1 MMNELDFAQFKLA
14 SGHEIVCEVLE
25 WCDPATP
32 DSKEI
37 IIKNVMQ
44 IVNGKVN
51 ESGESIFMFRPFVN
65 FCEGEKEYMVMDMR
79 HVITVNRPNKHL
91 AAEFIY
97 AVEEMNAIAQ
107 DRDDEV
113 AEAEA
118 EFAKNLD
125 KNNARLAA
133 SMKRVMSK
141 DGDNVVQF
149 PFMKSKPEDDDIIH

>member
-44 IVNGKVN
+44 IVNGQVN

-149 PFMKSKPEDDDIIH
+149 PFMKSKPEDDDTIH

>member
-25 WCDPATP
+25 WCDPAIP

-44 IVNGKVN
+44 IVNGQVN